1 MQASMNSHCACV
13 CVWVCACVCVQ
24 VTTYVRLCADYYLFK
39 STWRTT
45 TSFHTL
51 TLDIDRAKQIFLNCP
66 RFFGYIHA
74 SVRRRN
80 VALQTRPVATC
91 RFCFLK

>member
-13 CVWVCACVCVQ
+13 RVSVCACVCVQ
-24 VTTYVRLCADYYLFK
+24 ITTYVRLCADYYLIK

-51 TLDIDRAKQIFLNCP
+51 TLDIDRAKQIFLNYP
-66 RFFGYIHA
+66 RFSDIYMPQFVVGTWLFRLGPPKQA
-74 SVRRRN
+74 AFVS
-80 VALQTRPVATC
+80 
-91 RFCFLK
+91 